1 MHLGGSSPASEAMGG
16 GPVVVSQQASGGKR
30 MQGTQPG
37 DDATFHVDKKQRSA
51 SNAPTNAEEGAVV
64 S

>member
-1 MHLGGSSPASEAMGG
+1 MGG